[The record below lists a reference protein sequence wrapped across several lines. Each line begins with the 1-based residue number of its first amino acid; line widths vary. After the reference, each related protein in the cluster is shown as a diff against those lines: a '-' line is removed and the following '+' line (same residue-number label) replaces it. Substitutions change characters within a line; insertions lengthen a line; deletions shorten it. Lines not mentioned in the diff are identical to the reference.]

1 MSYHAPIPA
10 SLKDDWGIVP
20 LAQDFMPEEFRK
32 NYTLSQKIMM
42 ALDAQPSLVTTPSAG
57 IPFFAG
63 IYVDPEVI
71 RVLQTPNK
79 GADILGEKKLGDWLT
94 QTAQFQIIE
103 NTGRVVG
110 YGDFN
115 DDGNTN
121 VNTDFA
127 FRQSFSYQTI
137 IEYGDKATELAGLAK
152 LNYVSEM
159 KISAAKVMDKFADYS
174 YHFGIAGEQ
183 NYGIINDP
191 NLSPAIT
198 PSTKAAGG
206 TKWVNNG
213 IVVASPNE
221 ITVDVQAMVG
231 TLLSQSPG
239 YVNPAEEVVM
249 VGPPIIAL
257 ALGSTNSFG
266 LTAQAM
272 LDKVFKLTV
281 ITDPRYATPAG
292 NLIQLW
298 AKSYDGHDVGF
309 CGFGEKMREFP
320 VVRELSASK
329 QKVAGTTF
337 GAIIKY
343 PLAAAQMLGV

>member
-1 MSYHAPIPA
+1 MTYHNPIPDD
-10 SLKDDWGIVP
+10 LKRDWGIVTI
-20 LAQDFMPEEFRK
+20 AQDFLPDEFRRD
-32 NYTLSQKIMM
+32 YTLSDKIMM
-42 ALDAQPSLVTTPSAG
+42 ALDAQPALVTTPSAG
-57 IPFFAG
+57 VPFFATTF
-63 IYVDPEVI
+63 VDPDVV

-79 GADILGEKKLGDWLT
+79 GAEILGEKKLGDWT
-94 QTAQFQIIE
+94 TTTAQFQIVE

-137 IEYGDKATELAGLAK
+137 VEYGDKATELAGLAK

-159 KISAAKVMDKFADYS
+159 KLSATKVMDKFADYS
-174 YHFGIAGEQ
+174 YHFGIAGLQ
-183 NYGIINDP
+183 SYGIINDP
-191 NLSPAIT
+191 NLSAALT

-221 ITVDVQAMVG
+221 ITVDVQALVAQ
-231 TLLSQSPG
+231 LISQSPG
-239 YVNPAEEVVM
+239 YIDPAEEIVM

-266 LTAQAM
+266 LTAQQM

-281 ITDPRYATPAG
+281 ITDPRYATAAG

-298 AKSYDGHDVGF
+298 AKSYDGNDVGF
-309 CGFGEKMREFP
+309 CGFGEKLREFP

>member
-1 MSYHAPIPA
+1 MTFHNPLPD

-20 LAQDFMPEEFRK
+20 IAQDFLPEEFRR
-32 NYTLSQKIMM
+32 NYTLSDKIMM
-42 ALDAQPSLVTTPSAG
+42 ALDAQPALQTTPSAG
-57 IPFFAG
+57 IPFFAN
-63 IYVDPEVI
+63 IYVDPQVV

-79 GADILGEKKLGDWLT
+79 GAEILGEKKLGDWLT
-94 QTAQFQIIE
+94 QTVQFQVIE

-137 IEYGDKATELAGLAK
+137 IEYGDKAAELAGLAK

-159 KISAAKVMDKFADYS
+159 KLSGAKVMDKFADLS
-174 YHFGIAGEQ
+174 YHFGIAGLQ
-183 NYGIINDP
+183 NYGVINDP
-191 NLSPAIT
+191 NLSAALT

-221 ITVDVQAMVG
+221 ITVDVQALVA
-231 TLLSQSPG
+231 TLIGQSPG
-239 YVNPAEEVVM
+239 YIDPAEEIVL

-266 LTAQAM
+266 LTAQQM

-281 ITDPRYATPAG
+281 ITDPRYATAAG

-298 AKSYDGHDVGF
+298 AKSYDGNDVGY

-329 QKVAGTTF
+329 QKMAGTTF

>member
-1 MSYHAPIPA
+1 MTFHNPLPD

-20 LAQDFMPEEFRK
+20 IAQDFMPEEFRK
-32 NYTLSQKIMM
+32 NYTLSAEIMM
-42 ALDAQPSLVTTPSAG
+42 ALDAQPALITTPSAG
-57 IPFFAG
+57 IPFFAS
-63 IYVDPEVI
+63 IFVDPQVV

-79 GADILGEKKLGDWLT
+79 GAEILGEKKLGDWLT
-94 QTAQFQIIE
+94 TTAQFQIIE

-137 IEYGDKATELAGLAK
+137 IEYGDKATEIAGLGK
-152 LNYVSEM
+152 LDYVSEM
-159 KISAAKVMDKFADYS
+159 KLSAAKVMDKFADLS
-174 YHFGIAGEQ
+174 YHFGIAGLQ
-183 NYGIINDP
+183 NYGVINDP
-191 NLSPAIT
+191 NLSAALT

-221 ITVDVQAMVG
+221 ITVDVQALVA
-231 TLLSQSPG
+231 TLIGQSPG
-239 YVNPAEEVVM
+239 YIDPAEEIVL

-266 LTAQAM
+266 LTAQQM

-281 ITDPRYATPAG
+281 VTDPRYATPAG

-298 AKSYDGHDVGF
+298 AKSYDGNDVGF

-343 PLAAAQMLGV
+343 PLAAAQMIGV

>member
-1 MSYHAPIPA
+1 
-10 SLKDDWGIVP
+10 
-20 LAQDFMPEEFRK
+20 
-32 NYTLSQKIMM
+32 
-42 ALDAQPSLVTTPSAG
+42 
-57 IPFFAG
+57 
-63 IYVDPEVI
+63 
-71 RVLQTPNK
+71 
-79 GADILGEKKLGDWLT
+79 
-94 QTAQFQIIE
+94 
-103 NTGRVVG
+103 
-110 YGDFN
+110 
-115 DDGNTN
+115 
-121 VNTDFA
+121 
-127 FRQSFSYQTI
+127 
-137 IEYGDKATELAGLAK
+137 
-152 LNYVSEM
+152 
-159 KISAAKVMDKFADYS
+159 
-174 YHFGIAGEQ
+174 
-183 NYGIINDP
+183 
-191 NLSPAIT
+191 
-198 PSTKAAGG
+198 
-206 TKWVNNG
+206 
-213 IVVASPNE
+213 
-221 ITVDVQAMVG
+221 
-231 TLLSQSPG
+231 
-239 YVNPAEEVVM
+239 M